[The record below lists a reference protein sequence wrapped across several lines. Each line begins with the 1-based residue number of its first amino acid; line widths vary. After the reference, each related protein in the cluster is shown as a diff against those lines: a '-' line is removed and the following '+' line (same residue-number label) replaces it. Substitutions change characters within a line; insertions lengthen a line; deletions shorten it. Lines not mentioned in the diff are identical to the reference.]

1 MACDNQVGVK
11 NILLTFH
18 DCDTG
23 ETLGPISHEL
33 ASTDLPTIRMCNY
46 TNEALTGGYVSRSL
60 GNAGMEMNVIRDPRV
75 PLAYYQGCASV
86 DAQIEYFN
94 GLVYTGLDG
103 SVTGDDLSDTHD
115 VTFAL
120 TFRQDIDEMLPAGQ
134 LDANA
139 PVAVAA

>member
-18 DCDTG
+18 DCDSG
-23 ETLGPISHEL
+23 ATLGPISHEL
-33 ASTDLPTIRMCNY
+33 ASDDLPTVRTCRY
-46 TNEALTGGYVSRSL
+46 TNESMTGGYVSRSL
-60 GNAGMEMNVIRDPRV
+60 GSPGMEMNVIRDSRV

-103 SVTGDDLSDTHD
+103 SATGDDLSDTHQ
-115 VTFAL
+115 VTLTL
-120 TFRQDIDEMLPAGQ
+120 TFRQEIDEILPAGTLQ
-134 LDANA
+134 
-139 PVAVAA
+139 AA

>member
-23 ETLGPISHEL
+23 TTLGPISHEL
-33 ASTDLPTIRMCNY
+33 ASDDLPTVRLCRY
-46 TNEALTGGYVSRSL
+46 SNEQMPGGYVSRTL
-60 GNAGMEMNVIRDPRV
+60 GSPAMEMNVIRDPRI

-94 GLVYTGLDG
+94 GLTYSGLDG
-103 SVTGDDLSDTHD
+103 SATGDESSDTHQ
-115 VTFAL
+115 VTLTL
-120 TFRQDIDEMLPAGQ
+120 TFRQDIDEMLPAGT
-134 LDANA
+134 LE
-139 PVAVAA
+139 AA